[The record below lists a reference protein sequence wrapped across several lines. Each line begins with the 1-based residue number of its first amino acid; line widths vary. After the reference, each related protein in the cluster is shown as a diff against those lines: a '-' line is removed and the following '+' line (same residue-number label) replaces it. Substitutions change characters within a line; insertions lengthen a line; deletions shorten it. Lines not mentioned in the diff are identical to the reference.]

1 MSTRTREFIKRVT
14 FNHMGDAL
22 AYKDHIDE
30 MIAYYGYY
38 TVSDQKLRFDMSS
51 SLALDDET
59 NGWNSS
65 RFIRV
70 TPSHDG
76 KTTVTFPK
84 PRECV

>member
-22 AYKDHIDE
+22 AYKDHIDDV
-30 MIAYYGYY
+30 IAYYGYY
-38 TVSDQKLRFDMSS
+38 AVSDQKLRFDMSS
-51 SLALDDET
+51 SIYPDDET

-70 TPSHDG
+70 TPTYDG

>member
-22 AYKDHIDE
+22 AYKDDIDE

-38 TVSDQKLRFDMSS
+38 TVSDQKLRFDMPS
-51 SLALDDET
+51 SLDLDDEA

>member
-51 SLALDDET
+51 SLDLDDET

-70 TPSHDG
+70 TPTYDG

>member
-38 TVSDQKLRFDMSS
+38 TVSAQKLRFDMSS
-51 SLALDDET
+51 SFYHDDSA

-70 TPSHDG
+70 TPTYDG

>member
-1 MSTRTREFIKRVT
+1 MSTRTREFVKRVT

-38 TVSDQKLRFDMSS
+38 TVSDQKLRFGMSS
-51 SLALDDET
+51 SFYHDDSA
-59 NGWNSS
+59 NGWNNS

-70 TPSHDG
+70 TPTYDG

>member
-38 TVSDQKLRFDMSS
+38 TVSDQKHRFHMSS
-51 SLALDDET
+51 SFYLDDET

>member
-1 MSTRTREFIKRVT
+1 MSTRTREFVKRVT

-51 SLALDDET
+51 SFYHDDST

-65 RFIRV
+65 RSIRV
-70 TPSHDG
+70 TPRHDG

-84 PRECV
+84 PRKCV

>member
-1 MSTRTREFIKRVT
+1 MSTRTREFVKRVT

-22 AYKDHIDE
+22 AYKDDIDE

-38 TVSDQKLRFDMSS
+38 TVSDQKLRFDMPS
-51 SLALDDET
+51 SLDLDDEA

>member
-1 MSTRTREFIKRVT
+1 MSTRTREFVKRVT

-22 AYKDHIDE
+22 AYKDDIDE

-51 SLALDDET
+51 SLDLDDET

>member
-1 MSTRTREFIKRVT
+1 MSTRTREFVKRVT

-51 SLALDDET
+51 SFYHDDST

-70 TPSHDG
+70 TPRHDG

-84 PRECV
+84 PRKCV

>member
-1 MSTRTREFIKRVT
+1 MSTRTREFVKRVT

-51 SLALDDET
+51 SLDHDDST

-70 TPSHDG
+70 TPMHDG

-84 PRECV
+84 PRKCV

>member
-1 MSTRTREFIKRVT
+1 MSTRTREFVKRVT

-70 TPSHDG
+70 TPMHDG